1 MGTHIGNNKKQKN
14 KRIPTTKVQS
24 ATPKKKEKKTVL
36 SSMLSLLIGGMKIMV
51 LNLGPRLKWKEKKG
65 E

>member
-1 MGTHIGNNKKQKN
+1 LATTNKN

-24 ATPKKKEKKTVL
+24 PKPHQKREKPVL
-36 SSMLSLLIGGMKIMV
+36 SSMFSLLIGGMKIMV
-51 LNLGPRLKWKEKKG
+51 LNVGPRLKWKEKKG